1 MKNILLLPPFRP
13 SLVWRCKHSQPVL
26 QNELFDHFQSY
37 FSGTFLDRRWFKLE
51 KIYLTILGPNLYWN
65 GYSNWQMFYLVECW
79 LESRR
84 ACRFDSEES
93 FSTSDLTDNRL
104 DFGKTTPASPQP
116 CVIGEISVR
125 ANKNQKLSRVSFC
138 LRLKSSWTAFIY
150 ILQSGVK
157 KLYYIR
163 VSYFFFKVTF

>member
-13 SLVWRCKHSQPVL
+13 SLVWRCKHSQPVS
-26 QNELFDHFQSY
+26 QNKLFDHFQAY
-37 FSGTFLDRRWFKLE
+37 FSGTSLDRRWFKLE
-51 KIYLTILGPNLYWN
+51 NFYLTILGPNLYWN

-79 LESRR
+79 LESRC

-125 ANKNQKLSRVSFC
+125 ANE
-138 LRLKSSWTAFIY
+138 Y
-150 ILQSGVK
+150 ILTK
-157 KLYYIR
+157 IR
-163 VSYFFFKVTF
+163 NLAVFHFV